1 MKTNL
6 FKYSLIVASAG
17 FLVACSTKK
26 DKWVNRNFQALN
38 TKYNVMYHG
47 NVALDK
53 GIEDLKT
60 QYQDN
65 FWELLPI
72 ERMTVT
78 NENRMPG
85 DETKNPNFERAED
98 KAIKAIQKR
107 SMNIGGKERN
117 PQMDE
122 AHLLLGKSRYYEQ
135 RFIPALDAF
144 NYVLYKYPESDKIY
158 EVKIWREK
166 TNMRLENNTMAI
178 TNLRKLLKEIKFK
191 DQIFADANAA
201 MAQAY
206 LNEEIND
213 SAIVVLRNAHQF
225 TQHKEE
231 KARYKFILGQLFE
244 QTNQPDSAFAAYQ
257 SVIDMK
263 RNSPKQYVIQAI
275 GRQTSQFNSKTGDT
289 IAFNEKYEKLF
300 KDRENRPYLAHLNH
314 QLAVHYDK
322 EIDKTRAV
330 KYYNASLRQNT
341 DDQYLKATNYKNLA
355 IINFDNAQYLAAGKY
370 YDSTMTYLDP
380 NIREFKTI
388 KKKREN
394 LEDVIKYEGI
404 ANHNDSILSIIAMS
418 EDQRN
423 KYFQDYISKIKAE
436 DLKAEELEKKRQDI
450 ASRNNNQNIDTA
462 ESKKGGSGISELN
475 SGGKSGAN
483 ASSSNF
489 YFYNPTTVAYGKN
502 EFRKKWGNR
511 SHKENWRWAS
521 SKASISDKE
530 NQDPSKEE
538 DLVADDKSNKEE
550 IENPRYATDFYISQI
565 PTRSTAIDSLKTERN
580 FAYYQLGIIYK
591 EKFSEYELSAQK
603 LETLLKNNP
612 EERLILPT
620 YYNLFKIYEIINPA
634 KAVAMKNKIISDFP
648 SSRYA
653 QILQSENGENISNTT
668 PENAYANVFNEFEKG
683 DILVAYQEVVKAVD
697 EFTGDEIAPKFELL
711 KAHITGKLKGVAEY
725 KTALNYVALTYPN
738 TLEGKDA
745 ENLIKTNIPKL
756 EKINFDLEKPKS
768 WKIIFPIQNINEPS
782 SLILLTKLTNFAK
795 ERTVQKLMVSQDV
808 YTLTSYFIVLHGIP
822 TEEIANDI
830 FTILKDYKDY
840 KISNPGSII
849 SAENY
854 KVVQVKK
861 NYDTYLL
868 PRTIPTEYPQPVEE
882 TPVVEEKVE
891 PVKNSREKS
900 NTSRKKEAKPN
911 SNALSVPKP
920 PGPDK
925 DEEQP
930 GINQKSEKR
939 SDKLERRGR

>member
-17 FLVACSTKK
+17 ILVACSTKK
-26 DKWVNRNFQALN
+26 DKWANRNFQALN

-60 QYQDN
+60 QYKDN
-65 FWELLPI
+65 FWEILPI
-72 ERMTVT
+72 ERMTT
-78 NENRMPG
+78 SIENRMPG
-85 DETKNPNFERAED
+85 DQAKNANFERAED

-135 RFIPALDAF
+135 RFVPALEAF

-166 TNMRLENNTMAI
+166 TNMRLENNTIAI

-201 MAQAY
+201 MAQAF
-206 LNEEIND
+206 LNEELKD
-213 SAIVVLRNAHQF
+213 SAIVVLRKAHQF
-225 TQHKEE
+225 TQQKEE

-263 RNSPKQYVIQAI
+263 RNAPKQYVIQAI
-275 GRQTSQFNSKTGDT
+275 GKQTLQFNSKNGDT

-300 KDRENRPYLAHLNH
+300 KDRENRPYLANLNH
-314 QLAVHYDK
+314 QLALHYDK
-322 EIDKTRAV
+322 ENDKNRAI
-330 KYYNASLRQNT
+330 KFYNASLKQNT
-341 DDQYLKATNYKNLA
+341 EDQYLKATNYKNLA
-355 IINFDNAQYLAAGKY
+355 IINFDKAQYLNAGKY
-370 YDSTMTYLDP
+370 YDSTMIYLDP
-380 NIREFKTI
+380 NIREFKNI

-394 LEDVIKYEGI
+394 LDDVIKYEAI
-404 ANHNDSILSIIAMS
+404 ANRNDSILAVVAMS
-418 EDQRN
+418 DESRIQ
-423 KYFQDYISKIKAE
+423 YFQKHIDKIKAE
-436 DLKAEELEKKRQDI
+436 DLKAEALEKKKQDL
-450 ASRNNNQNIDTA
+450 AAR
-462 ESKKGGSGISELN
+462 N
-475 SGGKSGAN
+475 SGGLEGNGSVSNAASKNGAGIQEFNSGAKPSTT
-483 ASSSNF
+483 SSSSAF

-502 EFRKKWGNR
+502 EFRKKWGSR
-511 SHKENWRWAS
+511 SHKEDWRWIS
-521 SKASISDKE
+521 SKSSIKNEE
-530 NQDPSKEE
+530 NQNLNNEQNLLAGVESSEE
-538 DLVADDKSNKEE
+538 K
-550 IENPRYATDFYISQI
+550 IENPRYKTDFYLAQI
-565 PTRSTAIDSLKTERN
+565 PTQNTAIDSLKTERN

-591 EKFSEYELSAQK
+591 EKFNEYELAAQK

-612 EERLILPT
+612 EERLILPS

-634 KAVAMKNKIISDFP
+634 KATAMKSKIITEFP
-648 SSRYA
+648 TSRYA
-653 QILQSENGENISNTT
+653 QILQSNNGENLTNTS
-668 PENAYANVFNEFEKG
+668 PEKAYATVFNEFEKG
-683 DILVAYQEVVKAVD
+683 DILKAYQEVVKSVD

-725 KTALNYVALTYPN
+725 KTALNYVALTFPN
-738 TLEGKDA
+738 TVEGKEA

-768 WKIIFPIQNINEPS
+768 WKIIYPVQSLTDAS
-782 SLILLTKLTNFAK
+782 SQVLLTKLTNFAK
-795 ERTVQKLMVSQDV
+795 ERTVQKLSVSTDV
-808 YTLTSYFIVLHGIP
+808 YTLSSYFVVLHGIP

-830 FTILKDYKDY
+830 LTILKDYKDY
-840 KISNPGSII
+840 KIANPASII
-849 SAENY
+849 STENY

-868 PRTIPTEYPQPVEE
+868 PRTIPTEYPTIVEE
-882 TPVVEEKVE
+882 NPVMDPKKEEPK
-891 PVKNSREKS
+891 
-900 NTSRKKEAKPN
+900 NTSKRRESKANNNNVPV
-911 SNALSVPKP
+911 VPKP
-920 PGPDK
+920 PGPDS

-930 GINQKSEKR
+930 KPDN
-939 SDKLERRGR
+939 KLERRRR